1 MLAPWTADETSACG
15 QVFEFRLWAELTD
28 QSRGQLH
35 VFLPLTD
42 RGVDGLVH
50 SMADGSYTPVQAKAR
65 SRLVDGEV
73 HLNVVAE
80 SVIHDD
86 VVIVG
91 GLVADGGLGP
101 TLLVVPAPE
110 FRRLAYLTSNH
121 GTSIYSMEF
130 GMRPRSDSKW
140 LPWLVPSGQL
150 AERFG
155 LVGTAIRELAAERPP
170 SWRSDVGFLGEA
182 EVMRRLAENGDLNLF
197 RAFPD
202 LETVEIP
209 VLHLITRR
217 VLGLQV
223 KTVDMTADRMRATV
237 NVRASSFKPA
247 PTTDF
252 VVLAWLKDELRF
264 HDACLLIPSQELA
277 RLGHDDGN
285 GHISFDFRPGAPDS
299 AFALFSR
306 PLASLTSE
314 VAKSLS
320 R

>member
-1 MLAPWTADETSACG
+1 MANLRFAPARTTLPGVPISK
-15 QVFEFRLWAELTD
+15 QFE
-28 QSRGQLH
+28 
-35 VFLPLTD
+35 
-42 RGVDGLVH
+42 
-50 SMADGSYTPVQAKAR
+50 
-65 SRLVDGEV
+65 
-73 HLNVVAE
+73 
-80 SVIHDD
+80 
-86 VVIVG
+86 
-91 GLVADGGLGP
+91 
-101 TLLVVPAPE
+101 LLVE
-110 FRRLAYLTSNH
+110 
-121 GTSIYSMEF
+121 
-130 GMRPRSDSKW
+130 
-140 LPWLVPSGQL
+140 SGFFDENIKLCAGQAL

-155 LVGTAIRELAAERPP
+155 AVTIAIREAVTEGQPT
-170 SWRSDVGFLGEA
+170 WRSDVGFLGEA

-209 VLHLITRR
+209 VLHLSTRR

-223 KTVDMTADRMRATV
+223 KTVDMTSDRMRATV
-237 NVRASSFKPA
+237 NLRASSFKPA

-277 RLGHDDGN
+277 RLAHDDGK

-299 AFALFSR
+299 AFARFSR
-306 PLASLTSE
+306 PLASLASE

>member
-65 SRLVDGEV
+65 SRLIDGEV
-73 HLNVVAE
+73 HLNIVAE

-130 GMRPRSDSKW
+130 GM
-140 LPWLVPSGQL
+140 
-150 AERFG
+150 
-155 LVGTAIRELAAERPP
+155 
-170 SWRSDVGFLGEA
+170 
-182 EVMRRLAENGDLNLF
+182 
-197 RAFPD
+197 
-202 LETVEIP
+202 
-209 VLHLITRR
+209 
-217 VLGLQV
+217 
-223 KTVDMTADRMRATV
+223 
-237 NVRASSFKPA
+237 
-247 PTTDF
+247 
-252 VVLAWLKDELRF
+252 
-264 HDACLLIPSQELA
+264 
-277 RLGHDDGN
+277 
-285 GHISFDFRPGAPDS
+285 
-299 AFALFSR
+299 
-306 PLASLTSE
+306 
-314 VAKSLS
+314 
-320 R
+320 

>member
-50 SMADGSYTPVQAKAR
+50 CVADSSYTPVQAKAR

-80 SVIHDD
+80 SVTHDD
-86 VVIVG
+86 LLIVG
-91 GLVADGGLGP
+91 GLVAEGGLGP

-110 FRRLAYLTSNH
+110 FRRLAYLTSNE

-130 GMRPRSDSKW
+130 GMRPRSDTKW
-140 LPWLVPSGQL
+140 LPWLVPTGQL
-150 AERFG
+150 SERFG
-155 LVGTAIRELAAERPP
+155 VVPAAIREGVAERPP
-170 SWRSDVGFLGEA
+170 TWRSDVGFLGEV
-182 EVMRRLAENGDLNLF
+182 EVTRRLAEDGDLNLF

-209 VLHLITRR
+209 VLHLRTRR

-223 KTVDMTADRMRATV
+223 KTVEASADRKRATV
-237 NVRASSFKPA
+237 DVRASSFRAA
-247 PTTDF
+247 PTTYF
-252 VVLAWLKDELRF
+252 VVLAWLPEELRF
-264 HDACLLIPSQELA
+264 HDACLLIPSSELTDLA
-277 RLGHDDGN
+277 SDDGK

-299 AFALFSR
+299 AFARFTR
-306 PLASLTSE
+306 PLASLPLE
-314 VAKSLS
+314 VANLLDG
-320 R
+320 